1 MYKRQEAA
9 AKKAAADASQQRW
22 VIPVGAFSDP
32 AAAKKVVANGRANGV
47 SLSTSSVKSGSTT
60 LTRVIAGP
68 FKTRDQAEAA
78 EAKLAMAGIRTGG
91 VHQAK

>member
-1 MYKRQEAA
+1 M
-9 AKKAAADASQQRW
+9 
-22 VIPVGAFSDP
+22 
-32 AAAKKVVANGRANGV
+32 
-47 SLSTSSVKSGSTT
+47 KSGSTT
-60 LTRVIAGP
+60 LTRVTAGP